1 MKAFLFPLAVLASS
15 AAAQTT
21 SECGAAYI
29 VDACLASEHAK
40 LDACG
45 NQDYDCKCNNW
56 INILTCFN
64 NCPND
69 TRKHESDG
77 QRQIFCDYASR
88 FASTSTQAVAP
99 TQTSAP
105 AQTTENAE
113 AAEPTDAESSAT
125 TSSTAPASTNNA
137 ADLVLNAGGM
147 LAAVAGVVAAVL

>member
-29 VDACLASEHAK
+29 VDACLTSEKAK
-40 LDACG
+40 LNACG
-45 NQDYDCKCNNW
+45 DQDYVCRCDNW
-56 INILTCFN
+56 INVLTCYN

-69 TRKHESDG
+69 PRKHADDG

-88 FASTSTQAVAP
+88 LVSTTTQAAAP
-99 TQTSAP
+99 TQTSTP

-113 AAEPTDAESSAT
+113 AADPTDTDSPAT
-125 TSSTAPASTNNA
+125 STSDAPTSTNHA